1 MCCCWDRGGSHSLL
15 SRLRL
20 LTKRHHVHYLCGLLC
35 TVSDSSSQL
44 QKLLLMMIIMMMK
57 TLEKERRQQPHL
69 NKITVYI
76 FRQHRRRQWWSGT
89 SWRRRRRHKKL
100 LFCPYYVRVPN
111 IYLEMCILNNNNN
124 KTTSTTNTIVVVVQ
138 QWWFRGTVVWSS
150 WCDVGR
156 TAKCVFFTECKLT
169 YKTYKETLLPKN
181 LYVPAAL
188 GLLVFTI
195 VYCNACINTYY
206 KGFKE

>member
-76 FRQHRRRQWWSGT
+76 FRQHRRRQWWSGA
-89 SWRRRRRHKKL
+89 SWRRRRHKKL
-100 LFCPYYVRVPN
+100 LFCPNYVRVPN
-111 IYLEMCILNNNNN
+111 IHWEMCILNNNNN

-181 LYVPAAL
+181 LYVTAAL